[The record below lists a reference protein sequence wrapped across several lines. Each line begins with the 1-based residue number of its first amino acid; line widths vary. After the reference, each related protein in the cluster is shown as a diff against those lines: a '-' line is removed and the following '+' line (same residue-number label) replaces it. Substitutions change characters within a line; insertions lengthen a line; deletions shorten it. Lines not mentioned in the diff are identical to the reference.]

1 MVECRKIEA
10 KYTYRMVDEV
20 TNETA
25 EGPFYTREGDAGWT
39 VLGGHGTCSKNDS
52 RVIAHAECD
61 EANASVSVAIAAGG
75 ISTDVSAT
83 LVSVQNDLFDVA
95 ADLAAPMNAVGEQP
109 EARMVPAH
117 VERLERAIDH
127 FAQEASD
134 LSGMVLPGGTLSA
147 ALLYQAR
154 GVVRRA
160 ERAVWAAVKEHPGVV
175 NPVNGQYLNRL
186 SALLFVLARNA
197 NVEHGDITWV
207 PEASVRP
214 PAAEDTQPTE

>member
-1 MVECRKIEA
+1 MVEEA
-10 KYTYRMVDEV
+10 KSNPAD
-20 TNETA
+20 
-25 EGPFYTREGDAGWT
+25 GPFYTREGDNGWT
-39 VLGGHGTCSKNDS
+39 VFGGHGNCSKNDS
-52 RVIAHAECD
+52 RVVAHAECD
-61 EANASVSVAIAAGG
+61 EANAAVSVAIAAGG
-75 ISTDVSAT
+75 IPTDVSAT

-95 ADLAAPMNAVGEQP
+95 TDLAAPLNAEEQP
-109 EARMVPAH
+109 EARMIPAH

-127 FAQEASD
+127 FAEEAGD

-160 ERAVWAAVKEHPGVV
+160 ERAVWAAVEEYPGVV

-197 NVEHGDITWV
+197 NLEHGDITWV
-207 PEASVRP
+207 PEASVRVP
-214 PAAEDTQPTE
+214 SEEETPAAE

>member
-1 MVECRKIEA
+1 MVEEA
-10 KYTYRMVDEV
+10 KNNPTD
-20 TNETA
+20 
-25 EGPFYTREGDAGWT
+25 GPFYTREGDTGWT
-39 VLGGHGTCSKNDS
+39 VFGGHGDCSKNDS
-52 RVIAHAECD
+52 RVVAHAECD
-61 EANASVSVAIAAGG
+61 EANAAVSVAIAAGG
-75 ISTDVSAT
+75 MPTDVSAT

-95 ADLAAPMNAVGEQP
+95 TDLATPMNAAKQP
-109 EARMVPAH
+109 EARMIPAH

-127 FAQEASD
+127 FAEEADD

-160 ERAVWAAVKEHPGVV
+160 ERAVWAAVEEHPGVV

-197 NVEHGDITWV
+197 NLEHGDITWV
-207 PEASVRP
+207 PEASVRV
-214 PAAEDTQPTE
+214 PAEEEAPTVE

>member
-1 MVECRKIEA
+1 
-10 KYTYRMVDEV
+10 MVDDV
-20 TNETA
+20 KNDIA
-25 EGPFYTREGDAGWT
+25 EGPFYTREGDTGWT
-39 VLGGHGTCSKNDS
+39 IFGGHGNCSKNDS
-52 RVIAHAECD
+52 RVVAHAECD
-61 EANASVSVAIAAGG
+61 EANAAVSVAIAAGG
-75 ISTDVSAT
+75 IPTDVSAT
-83 LVSVQNDLFDVA
+83 LISVQNDLFDVA
-95 ADLAAPMNAVGEQP
+95 TDLAAPMNGGQQP

-127 FAQEASD
+127 FASEADD

-160 ERAVWAAVKEHPGVV
+160 ERAVWAAVEEHPDVV
-175 NPVNGQYLNRL
+175 NPLNGQYLNRL

-197 NVEHGDITWV
+197 NLEHGDITWV

-214 PAAEDTQPTE
+214 PAEEEPQPTE

>member
-1 MVECRKIEA
+1 
-10 KYTYRMVDEV
+10 MVDEAM
-20 TNETA
+20 ESTA
-25 EGPFYTREGDAGWT
+25 DGPFYTREGDNGWT
-39 VLGGHGTCSKNDS
+39 IFGGHGNCSKNDS

-61 EANASVSVAIAAGG
+61 EANAAVSVAIAAGG
-75 ISTDVSAT
+75 IPTDVSAT

-95 ADLAAPMNAVGEQP
+95 TDLAAPMNAGTPQP
-109 EARMVPAH
+109 EARVISAH

-127 FAQEASD
+127 FAQEADD

-160 ERAVWAAVKEHPGVV
+160 ERAVWAAVEEHPGVV

-214 PAAEDTQPTE
+214 PAEEEPQPTE